1 MAMMSEGPADTH
13 AGVRR
18 IVVCADD
25 FGMNPAINDGVL
37 NLVRAHRLSA
47 VGCLSVASSFRRD
60 AVQLR
65 ELDVDA
71 GVHLNFTEALGESG
85 LYLPLPR
92 LIACAYGR
100 MLDSGRV
107 ARQIE
112 RQLDAF
118 ESAMDRAPDF
128 IDGHQHVH
136 QLPQIR
142 HALFGVLAR
151 RYPGQGPWLRYTAP
165 GCLDGVPTPL
175 QRKARI
181 IAALG
186 SGAFARAAAD
196 AGLRTNRRFL
206 GVYDFQGGA
215 QVYDDLLRLWLDN
228 ARDGDLL
235 MCHPAMPAGGRQ
247 GMDAQRGAEYQ
258 VLSRPGLDEW
268 LSSTGLRIER
278 YASMTLR
285 ANASR

>member
-1 MAMMSEGPADTH
+1 MSITSEGPAATH

-25 FGMNPAINDGVL
+25 FGMNQAINDGVIGL
-37 NLVRAHRLSA
+37 ARAGRLSA
-47 VGCLSVASSFRRD
+47 VGCMAHASPFRQD
-60 AVQLR
+60 APRLR
-65 ELDVDA
+65 ELDIDV
-71 GVHLNFTEALGESG
+71 GVHLNFTEPLGESG

-92 LIACAYGR
+92 LIACSYAR
-100 MLDSGRV
+100 LLDSGRLS
-107 ARQIE
+107 RQIE

-118 ESAMDRAPDF
+118 ESAMGRAPDF

-142 HALFGVLAR
+142 GALFAVLAR
-151 RYPGQGPWLRYTAP
+151 RYSGKRPWLRYTAP
-165 GCLDGVPTPL
+165 GCLDGVPAVL
-175 QRKARI
+175 RRKARI

-186 SGAFARAAAD
+186 AERFARFAAA

-215 QVYDDLLRLWLDN
+215 QVYDDLLKLWLRN
-228 ARDGDLL
+228 ACEGDLL
-235 MCHPAMPAGGRQ
+235 MCHPALPAGGRQ

-258 VLSRPGLDEW
+258 VFSEPGLGEW
-268 LSSTGLRIER
+268 MARHGVRVQR
-278 YASMTLR
+278 YA
-285 ANASR
+285 AA

>member
-1 MAMMSEGPADTH
+1 MTSNEPPHTCAD
-13 AGVRR
+13 VRR

-25 FGMNPAINDGVL
+25 FGMNPSIDEGVL
-37 NLVRAHRLSA
+37 GLARAQRLSA
-47 VGCLSVASSFRRD
+47 VGCLSLAPEFRRD
-60 AVQLR
+60 AASLR

-92 LIACAYGR
+92 LIACTYAR
-100 MLDSGRV
+100 VLDSGRV

-118 ESAMDRAPDF
+118 ESAMGRAPDF
-128 IDGHQHVH
+128 VDGHQHVH

-142 HALFGVLAR
+142 HALFRVLAR
-151 RYPGQGPWLRYTAP
+151 RYPRQGPWLRHTAP

-175 QRKARI
+175 RRKARI

-186 SGAFARAAAD
+186 AGPFAKAAAE

-206 GVYDFQGGA
+206 GVYDFAGGA
-215 QVYDDLLRLWLDN
+215 QAYDDLLTLWLRN
-228 ARDGDLL
+228 ACDGDLL
-235 MCHPAMPAGGRQ
+235 MCHPAMPAGGRR

-268 LSSTGLRIER
+268 MHTMGLRAVR
-278 YASMTLR
+278 YAAMR
-285 ANASR
+285 Q